1 MRLVVLGLCETEVAE
16 DVLSIVKHGLNSLV
30 VLVDVLVSA
39 RPYRLLHFYQ
49 VSTASFQAT
58 SSTDGCLNR

>member
-1 MRLVVLGLCETEVAE
+1 M
-16 DVLSIVKHGLNSLV
+16 LSIVKHGLNSLV